1 MDLER
6 RAWLRGI
13 WETLKEILLQKILTY
28 HLRSSPLV
36 LPSHLEGLNVI
47 VTGATSGIGLHTAR
61 ELAMAGAHVVM
72 ACRNVNAA
80 NEIAQQWRQD
90 AYHGR
95 ALNVKV
101 MELDLLSLSSVRQF
115 AVEWDQH
122 LKSLHILINNAGIL
136 RMGERQECSKDGV
149 EQHLQVNHV
158 APALLTLLLLPS
170 MLKAT
175 TWRVVNV
182 NSVTHHWGM
191 VELRSWKSRIEE
203 HKYSG
208 LKAYGSSKLVHL
220 MFLKALASNLLDQ
233 GCNSVQCVAVH
244 PGVVTTNLVPGVQKK
259 TFWRFEPS
267 EGARSVLYCA
277 TSNQVVDKMVKGFAY
292 YSSNCKP
299 AKVSPQAAKMEACLD
314 VWEATLS
321 TLDLDINYLRFKL
334 NPSCIRD

>member
-182 NSVTHHWGM
+182 NSV
-191 VELRSWKSRIEE
+191 
-203 HKYSG
+203 
-208 LKAYGSSKLVHL
+208 L

-233 GCNSVQCVAVH
+233 
-244 PGVVTTNLVPGVQKK
+244 
-259 TFWRFEPS
+259 
-267 EGARSVLYCA
+267 GARSVLYCA